1 MADYAQAARKAAQ
14 SLLKSG
20 ATITLSWKVPFKY
33 DPANPKALPPPPVT
47 VRAAGVV
54 LPYSSRVIGTQTDSL
69 IRAGDQQLLL
79 AAVDINGEFLA
90 EPPPEASALL
100 ADGTTW
106 TVKNPRTLA
115 PAGIPVMFDI
125 TLRR

>member
-1 MADYAQAARKAAQ
+1 MADYQQDAIDAEATLREE
-14 SLLKSG
+14 G
-20 ATITLSWKVPFKY
+20 AIITLSWKVPFKY
-33 DPANPKALPPPPVT
+33 NPANPGELAPPPVT

-79 AAVDINGEFLA
+79 AAIDVDGNPMI

-100 ADGTTW
+100 ADGSTW